1 MKFINEVRAEMA
13 FVKWPTRRMVI
24 VSAVAVVIISAFLAA
39 FLGGV
44 DFGLHKLLAKFFTK

>member
-1 MKFINEVRAEMA
+1 MKFINEVRAEMV